1 MQHIYE
7 SINGYLRANNI
18 ILLHKVIS
26 ELEYP
31 AVWVELGSWTG
42 KSAAYCIVELYNQ
55 KKLKEFHCVDTWQGS
70 EGTNQKDSN
79 LVKEDKLFDT
89 FKKNLLPVEN
99 LFTTHRMISWE
110 AAKYFNKESIDFVYV
125 DADHRYESVLKDLE
139 AWWPKIKPG
148 CYMGGDDFTKGHP
161 GVQKA
166 TTEFFNKRGLRVKKL
181 GRGWIVKK
189 H

>member
-7 SINGYLRANNI
+7 NINGYLRENNI
-18 ILLHKVIS
+18 ILLDKVIS
-26 ELEYP
+26 ELDSD

-55 KKLKEFHCVDTWQGS
+55 KKLKEFHCVDTWKGS
-70 EGTNQKDSN
+70 EDTNQKDFEI
-79 LVKEDKLFDT
+79 VKKNKLFDV
-89 FKKNLLPVEN
+89 FKNNLKPVEN
-99 LFTTHRMISWE
+99 LYTTHKMMSWE
-110 AAKYFNKESIDFVYV
+110 AAKYFKEESVNFVYI

-148 CYMGGDDFTKGHP
+148 YYIGGDDYTKGHP

-166 TTEFFNKRGLRVKKL
+166 TTDFFKKIGLRVKKL

-189 H
+189 N